1 MCLVVWVA
9 EHCPSSPV
17 ELQKKCNNMMI
28 CETEDKE
35 TKTFQ
40 TLIRK
45 REVNM
50 GWKLLNFS
58 MWVKMFFLLK
68 ALTKTCI

>member
-1 MCLVVWVA
+1 
-9 EHCPSSPV
+9 
-17 ELQKKCNNMMI
+17 MI

-68 ALTKTCI
+68 ALTKTCIWSRLSNI

>member
-1 MCLVVWVA
+1 
-9 EHCPSSPV
+9 
-17 ELQKKCNNMMI
+17 MMI

-68 ALTKTCI
+68 ALTKTCIWSRLSNI